1 MIKQFCHL
9 CKDGGKQYLDID
21 ERREAAMLK
30 IQPKCSVCGRL
41 RVQ

>member
-9 CKDGGKQYLDID
+9 CRDGGKQCLDID
-21 ERREAAMLK
+21 DRREAAMLK

-41 RVQ
+41 LVQ